1 MGISLQL
8 AEFVH
13 DTRFEDIPVS
23 VVEEQKKSIIDAVG
37 ITLGASTLGDG
48 CKDFVEMAEQFAS
61 GGSPEATVIG
71 FNKKLPMIWA
81 AFANASMAHSLDYGD
96 TNQRTP
102 LHSNSSTF
110 PTALALAEKLGNVSG
125 KELMTAL
132 IVGSETACRVS
143 SAILAPLEKYG
154 FYMPPILTSFGATA
168 AACKL
173 LDLSPKQIVDAL
185 SFNLTQTTCSS
196 ELTNAPTTIVRSVRE
211 AFAAKNALISAFA
224 AKRGLSGF
232 TEPLEGKN
240 GFYHAYARGEEHM
253 ENVTKDLGKDY
264 LCESLYFKL
273 WPSCGGTHG
282 TINCLLNIKEKYHPN
297 LEDIQEIHCILHE
310 RNRQL
315 VEPLEVKRAPTTS
328 MVGKFS
334 IPYTGAVAMVK
345 GNVTLSSFEPEVFS
359 DNSVKTLASKFTYEV
374 NKDWTS
380 SSKNTVI
387 VTMKD
392 GTKYE
397 YDYVRD
403 LSRTPMDKVVAKMKS
418 CAQYAF
424 VPVDDERLNQIVETI
439 KCFEKL
445 GSVTEFTNLL

>member
-13 DTRFEDIPVS
+13 DTRFEDIPSS
-23 VVEEQKKSIIDAVG
+23 VVEEQKKSIIDAIG

-61 GGSPEATVIG
+61 GGAPEATVIG

-110 PTALALAEKLGNVSG
+110 PTGLALAEKLGNVTG

-132 IVGSETACRVS
+132 IVGSETACRVA
-143 SAILAPLEKYG
+143 SAIIAPLEKYG

-211 AFAAKNALISAFA
+211 SFAAKNALIAAFA
-224 AKRGLSGF
+224 AQRGLSGF
-232 TEPLEGKN
+232 SEPLEGKN
-240 GFYHAYARGEEHM
+240 GFYHAYARGEEHI
-253 ENVTKDLGKDY
+253 ENVTKDLGKDF

-282 TINCLLNIKEKYHPN
+282 TINCLLNIVEKYHPK

-315 VEPLEVKRAPTTS
+315 MEPLEVKRAPTTS

-359 DNSVKTLASKFTYEV
+359 DKLVKEVASKFTYEV
-374 NKDWTS
+374 NEAWVS
-380 SSKNTVI
+380 SSKNTV
-387 VTMKD
+387 VLTMKD

-397 YDYVRD
+397 HDYVRD
-403 LSRTPMDKVVAKMKS
+403 MSRTPFEKVVDKARS
-418 CAQYAF
+418 CAQYAY
-424 VPVDDERLNQIVETI
+424 VPVSDSRFNKIVDTVI
-439 KCFEKL
+439 GFEEMKN
-445 GSVTEFTNLL
+445 VHEFTDLL